1 MAEPLTLSFQADTSR
16 ATSAMSSL
24 AASVVGNMTS
34 IGVAMMGGAA
44 NTNSFGSTLQG
55 LSNNAARAAQAVGID
70 VRKIATDTAN
80 AASKEGAT
88 LEGVV
93 RSFTAAAAGSQTA
106 QAAVSAGVTAT
117 STSIATLVA
126 QIPSLGTLLG
136 AFLAFEA
143 AKLVFNSISA
153 SIDAAREHVE
163 QFVKIGKDA
172 EKVGVGTS
180 FFQRATLEAKEFG
193 LTVQQVTDALKTAR
207 AATEARIGE
216 GKDATNTST
225 LSDRLTQNVRA
236 GNISASDK
244 ATVDAADTQ
253 EAKIRAV
260 LNLLDKMRE
269 NSKDLAAFDLA
280 GKFLGADFERRM
292 RDGADVVGKLREQL
306 DSTAQVAGGERI
318 ISEAEIERGNQ
329 LDAKLKEIA
338 NTFATALAP
347 IQKDISN
354 AALDT
359 YDAFLK
365 VELVIA
371 NVVKIA
377 SDLYVKIS
385 DVVGAVKDFVNQI
398 PGIGKIL
405 GAGNVFTFA
414 RAVGEATGVIDPEVQ
429 GPPAPLAIKVRPKGR
444 DSSTVLP
451 SLSPGKSKDTTEQLD
466 AVEQLIAQIEKA
478 RDTAQAELET
488 VGKTNVE
495 RERAVALAKAEAA
508 AREDFKKGNRSEP
521 GLDADERSRVLAA
534 AESWQTYRDRVMDAQ
549 QALRQAA
556 EQARYF
562 GQIAADSLSDAI
574 LEGKSFG
581 DILMSLEKQLAKA
594 ALQAAFT
601 GQGPLASL
609 LGTATSA
616 SAGGNAVGG
625 LGSIFSLFGGGTSSA
640 GNVPLA
646 GAAGPSLPTASGFD
660 AFLSLFRANGGDI
673 QAGQPYTVGEAG
685 RELFIPN
692 QNGRMVPIERGAG
705 SAGSSTMID
714 ARTTIHAPN
723 SDAAGLA
730 RLKAYI
736 DAKDAALPQRIIQIQ
751 KRGG

>member
-1 MAEPLTLSFQADTSR
+1 
-16 ATSAMSSL
+16 
-24 AASVVGNMTS
+24 MTS

-44 NTNSFGSTLQG
+44 NTNSFGGTLQG
-55 LSNNAARAAQAVGID
+55 LSNNAARAAQAVGVD

-93 RSFTAAAAGSQTA
+93 RSFTAAAAGSNTA

-207 AATEARIGE
+207 AATENRIGE

-236 GNISASDK
+236 GNISAADK

-269 NSKDLAAFDLA
+269 NSRDLAAFDLA

-329 LDAKLKEIA
+329 MDAKLKEIA

-377 SDLYVKIS
+377 SDLYVQIS
-385 DVVGAVKDFVNQI
+385 GVVGAVKDFVNQI
-398 PGIGKIL
+398 PGIGKVL

-429 GPPAPLAIKVRPKGR
+429 GPPAPLAVKVRPKGR
-444 DSSTVLP
+444 ESSAVLP
-451 SLSPGKSKDTTEQLD
+451 SLSPSKSKDTTEQLD

-495 RERAVALAKAEAA
+495 REQAVALAKAEAA
-508 AREDFKKGNRSEP
+508 AREDFKKGNRDSAA
-521 GLDADERSRVLAA
+521 LDEDERSRVLAA

-549 QALRQAA
+549 QALRATA

-609 LGTATSA
+609 LGTAPAA

-625 LGSIFSLFGGGTSSA
+625 LGSIFSSMFGGGASNA
-640 GNVPLA
+640 ANVPIA

-673 QAGQPYTVGEAG
+673 KAGQPYTVGEAG

-692 QNGRMVPIERGAG
+692 QNGRMVPIERGTG

-730 RLKAYI
+730 RLRAYV